1 MRKFFLVATIFLWA
15 TSSFAEPPTRDYTTV
30 TKIATATGGVFEDST
45 LWDPD
50 SGKRIVLLGVFV
62 SSDVW
67 ADIELEVSNVDA
79 VNPIHL
85 ESPGSKLIESGGR
98 PIWVSAKDAVLTWSS
113 KTLPIQAN
121 VSIMVWGYEEQVG

>member
-30 TKIATATGGVFEDST
+30 TKIATATGVISDST

-62 SSDVW
+62 SSDVFV
-67 ADIELEVSNVDA
+67 DIELEVSDVDA
-79 VNPIHL
+79 INPIHL

-98 PIWVSAKDAVLTWSS
+98 PIWVGAKDDILRWS
-113 KTLPIQAN
+113 TNVQPITAN
-121 VSIMVWGYEEQVG
+121 ISIMIWGYEEQVG